1 VNPPDVSA
9 WLVAGYALLLLA
21 AAWGFDRLA
30 RRTSNRAADWQT
42 GGFTYHADHDAWQC
56 PKDEWLWPT
65 SFDPANRV
73 MRYRAR
79 PAVCNTCPVKADC
92 TSSPHGREISRH
104 VDPWPHSEAGR
115 FHRGIACVI
124 AALAFVMLMGEAL
137 LKHTVSD
144 LLVVGTALLITAALA
159 APLFRHLVNTP
170 VDVPGHL
177 PERSAQED
185 SVAAAIDKYSTRWGS
200 EARDKE
206 RDRR

>member
-1 VNPPDVSA
+1 MAISARIDLLVEICQATGVLDQLRKRPMFRPPGETVKG
-9 WLVAGYALLLLA
+9 V
-21 AAWGFDRLA
+21 FVPNNRL
-30 RRTSNRAADWQT
+30 
-42 GGFTYHADHDAWQC
+42 
-56 PKDEWLWPT
+56 
-65 SFDPANRV
+65 
-73 MRYRAR
+73 
-79 PAVCNTCPVKADC
+79 
-92 TSSPHGREISRH
+92 
-104 VDPWPHSEAGR
+104 
-115 FHRGIACVI
+115 
-124 AALAFVMLMGEAL
+124 LAFVMLMGEAL